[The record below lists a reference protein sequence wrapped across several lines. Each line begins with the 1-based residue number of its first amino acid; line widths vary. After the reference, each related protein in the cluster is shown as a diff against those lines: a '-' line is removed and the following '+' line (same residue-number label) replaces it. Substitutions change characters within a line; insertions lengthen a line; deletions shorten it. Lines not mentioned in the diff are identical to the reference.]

1 MTGVCEDDDNWLSDS
16 PLTCCSLCSFEFE
29 FIFENEFKLGAEFM
43 FEVENEFD
51 VGNKLEVEF
60 AVELVDSSL
69 ERETK
74 LIFFVS
80 KIKL

>member
-1 MTGVCEDDDNWLSDS
+1 
-16 PLTCCSLCSFEFE
+16 
-29 FIFENEFKLGAEFM
+29 M

-80 KIKL
+80 KIKLQLFFWLLIYSITIRHI

>member
-1 MTGVCEDDDNWLSDS
+1 
-16 PLTCCSLCSFEFE
+16 
-29 FIFENEFKLGAEFM
+29 M

-51 VGNKLEVEF
+51 VGNKLEV

-80 KIKL
+80 KIKLQLFFWLLIYSITIRHI